1 VKLCLVYIN
10 LVKYE
15 WRSQSLRHVHIYG
28 AHKNIM
34 NLRVYIHNQLINHQ
48 GLQMIFELVIKLKL
62 IKLALKCTGNSLL
75 SLNSVESGEN
85 KRDLN
90 HSNLKI

>member
-1 VKLCLVYIN
+1 MYTQH
-10 LVKYE
+10 
-15 WRSQSLRHVHIYG
+15 S

-34 NLRVYIHNQLINHQ
+34 NLIHHPLINHQ

-62 IKLALKCTGNSLL
+62 IKLVLKCTGNSLL